1 MISRL
6 LLAAVLSL
14 SVAGPAAAQA
24 SEKPTIAGIV
34 SASGDGFDFNINDFD
49 VLLAAVKAAGLVD
62 ALSDPQAQLTVFA
75 PTDLAFLRLAQD
87 LGYTGRNEAEAFD
100 TIAGALAGLGNGDP
114 IPVLRNVL
122 LYHVSPGAQPFED
135 LRHGDP
141 VATLLEG
148 ASIVPRSLQ
157 IFDADPEFRNPR
169 FVAPADIEASN
180 GFVQIINR
188 VLIPLDID
196 NGFPG
201 VGTITD
207 IVAASGGLGDD
218 NRDDFDLLLRA
229 VQVAELGPALG
240 GELGELTVFAPTDR
254 AFVRLARALGFR
266 GAYDEDAAFAFLV
279 DALTTLGEGN
289 PIPVLT
295 NVLLYHVTSGA
306 QPLSAVLSS
315 EAVETLLPGA
325 TLTPNRFRLGDADP
339 GILDPRVLE
348 QLADIRADNGLI
360 HVINRVLLPVR
371 VTTD

>member
-1 MISRL
+1 MIARHFLAIGFAL
-6 LLAAVLSL
+6 LLAGP
-14 SVAGPAAAQA
+14 VAAMD
-24 SEKPTIAGIV
+24 SDKPTIAGIV
-34 SASGDGFDFNINDFD
+34 AASGDGFDFNVNDFD
-49 VLLAAVKAAGLVD
+49 VLLAAVTAAGLVD
-62 ALSDPQAQLTVFA
+62 ALSDPEAELTVFA

-122 LYHVSPGAQPFED
+122 LYHVSPGAQVFED

-148 ASIVPRSLQ
+148 AAIVPRSRQ
-157 IFDADPEFRNPR
+157 IFDADPEFINPR
-169 FVAPADIEASN
+169 FVAPTDIEASN
-180 GFVQIINR
+180 GIVQIINR

-201 VGTITD
+201 VGSITD
-207 IVAASGGLGDD
+207 LVAASGGLGDD

-240 GELGELTVFAPTDR
+240 GELGDLTVFAPTDR

-266 GAYDEDAAFAFLV
+266 GAYDEDAAFAFIV
-279 DALTTLGEGN
+279 DALTALGDGN

-295 NVLLYHVTSGA
+295 NVLLYHVAPGA
-306 QPLSAVLSS
+306 QTLSTVLST
-315 EAVETLLPGA
+315 EKVETLLTDA
-325 TLTPNRFRLGDADP
+325 TLTSNRFRLVDADP
-339 GILDPRVLE
+339 GILDPRILE
-348 QLADIRADNGLI
+348 HFSDIRADNGLI
-360 HVINRVLLPVR
+360 HVINRVLLPVQISAN
-371 VTTD
+371 